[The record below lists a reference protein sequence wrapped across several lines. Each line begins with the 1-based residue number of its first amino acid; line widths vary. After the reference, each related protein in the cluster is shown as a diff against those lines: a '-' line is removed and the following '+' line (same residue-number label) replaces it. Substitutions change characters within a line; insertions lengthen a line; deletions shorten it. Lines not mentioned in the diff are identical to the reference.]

1 MNIYKMF
8 KSLKQISI
16 RKILLFSLLFLTIQI
31 SANNDSISLGDLFMK
46 NKIRS
51 IIVLD
56 SSKIQF
62 HLQDT
67 MINRLSYF
75 ETVYSAEMIE
85 LIQSHQIEVYGSV
98 KIEPYYMSR
107 FDLANILTWA
117 IPIFILLLLW
127 IPGILSLIYFVRS
140 SMKIGFKII
149 IIALI
154 VVIPISGIIIYPLR
168 FKIYRD

>member
-1 MNIYKMF
+1 MF

-127 IPGILSLIYFVRS
+127 IPVILSLI
-140 SMKIGFKII
+140 
-149 IIALI
+149 
-154 VVIPISGIIIYPLR
+154 
-168 FKIYRD
+168 

>member
-1 MNIYKMF
+1 MF